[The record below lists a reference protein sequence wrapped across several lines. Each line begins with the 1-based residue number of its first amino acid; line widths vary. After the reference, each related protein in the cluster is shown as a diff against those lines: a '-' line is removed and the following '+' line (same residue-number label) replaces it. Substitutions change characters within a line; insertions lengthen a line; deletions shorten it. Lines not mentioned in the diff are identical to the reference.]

1 MATSIAGVGNIS
13 SAGIGSGLDVSSII
27 SKLMS
32 IERAPLTALETQATN
47 MNTRLSTLGKLQSQY
62 AALRDKANALVA
74 PTLWT
79 ATTAAASDTSVLKIS
94 TSSNA
99 VAGSYAVAVNR
110 LAVGQTV
117 IGRAVASNSTVLG
130 SGSLTIELGSYGD
143 GMPAASFTPK
153 PGSSALTLTIGDG
166 DSSLAG
172 LRDKI
177 NSANAGVLAS
187 IVSDASGARL
197 SLRSR
202 ETGAENAFRINATE
216 TVDDGDLNSGLSAL
230 GFDATA
236 ASPAMQ
242 RTTAAANADL
252 TINGIAIS
260 SASNT
265 LNDVVDGLTMT
276 LQKTTTAPVDVTVK
290 SDTASVRSTITDF
303 VASFNALASFLH
315 TQTSYNA
322 DSKSGGSLQGD
333 QGALG
338 MQSQL
343 RAVINQGSTASSLWG
358 RLSDIGIVL
367 KTDGTLETGTAKL
380 DNALENLGELRKLLA
395 TDGGSTG
402 ESGFVRRFKRLADD
416 TLAGSGAIDARST
429 GLRNSLTRNSKSQ
442 ETTQKR
448 LDQTEA
454 RLRAQ
459 YSALDTTMAKLSTT
473 SAYVK
478 QQFSSNSSSG
488 N

>member
-13 SAGIGSGLDVSSII
+13 SAGIGSGLDVSSIV

-32 IERAPLTALETQATN
+32 IERAPLTALETQASS

-62 AALRDKANALVA
+62 AALRDKANALVT
-74 PTLWT
+74 PTLWS
-79 ATTAAASDTSVLKIS
+79 ATTAAASDTGVLKIS
-94 TSSNA
+94 TASNA
-99 VAGSYAVAVNR
+99 VAGNYAVAVNR
-110 LAVGQTV
+110 LAVGQTT
-117 IGRAVASNSTVLG
+117 IGRAMADTRTELG

-143 GMPAASFTPK
+143 GVPAAGFSPK
-153 PGSSALTLTIGDG
+153 SGSPAVTLNISAA

-202 ETGAENAFRINATE
+202 ETGAENAFRISVSETTDDADPAT
-216 TVDDGDLNSGLSAL
+216 GLSAL

-236 ASPAMQ
+236 ASSAMQ
-242 RTTAAANADL
+242 RSSAAANADL

-276 LQKTTTAPVDVTVK
+276 LQKTTSTPVDVTVK
-290 SDTASVRSTITDF
+290 SDTASVRSSITDF
-303 VASFNALASFLH
+303 VASFNALASYLH

-343 RAVINQGSTASSLWG
+343 RAVINQGSTASALWG

-395 TDGGSTG
+395 TDGSSGG

-416 TLAGSGAIDARST
+416 TLGAAGAIDARST
-429 GLRNSLTRNSKSQ
+429 GLRNSISRNSKSQ
-442 ETTQKR
+442 EATQKR

-459 YSALDTTMAKLSTT
+459 YSALDTTMAKLSST

-478 QQFSSNSSSG
+478 QQFSVKSN
-488 N
+488 